1 MFVVTMIRS
10 MTYSYP
16 TTAQAFKCIALCQSL
31 SDLGRDIVLFRYNP
45 ILGTIFIL
53 TATEL
58 QIVIRENGDWR
69 FEDET

>member
-1 MFVVTMIRS
+1 MSPESHGEVVGVD
-10 MTYSYP
+10 
-16 TTAQAFKCIALCQSL
+16 Q
-31 SDLGRDIVLFRYNP
+31 NP